1 MRTASR
7 ASATVIL
14 LLASAAAAATTED
27 KTFERTVTAQP
38 KGVVDISNVSG
49 SIEVTGWD
57 RQEVSVQAELGAD
70 VERVDVTSEGD
81 HTIIK
86 VVLPQHGSH
95 HGDALLH
102 VRIPKNS
109 ELDVSTVSADVSA
122 AGVLGVQ
129 HLNAVSGDVS
139 SELFGSDLE
148 LKTVS
153 GDVKLKGHGQ
163 PARLRVTSVSGDVH
177 LEHGA
182 GELETN
188 TVSGS
193 LVVSLDSASS
203 VRART
208 TSGDMRFEGKLAR
221 DATFEASSVSGDL
234 TVRAS
239 AAGGFAYEVT
249 SFSGDIGNCFG
260 AKAQKESEYG
270 PGSKLTGTRGD
281 GAGRVRIKTM
291 SGDVSLCDR
300 D

>member
-1 MRTASR
+1 MRTVSR
-7 ASATVIL
+7 VSATAVL
-14 LLASAAAAATTED
+14 LLASAGAAASTED
-27 KTFERTVTAQP
+27 KTFERTVNAQP

-70 VERVDVTSEGD
+70 VERVEVTSEGD
-81 HTIIK
+81 HTTIK
-86 VVLPQHGSH
+86 VVLPQHGSRR
-95 HGDALLH
+95 GDAMLH
-102 VRIPKNS
+102 VKVPKDS
-109 ELDVSTVSADVSA
+109 ELDVSAVSADLTA
-122 AGVLGVQ
+122 TGVQ
-129 HLNAVSGDVS
+129 GVQRLNAVSGDVS

-193 LVVSLDSASS
+193 LVLSLDSARS

-208 TSGDMRFEGKLAR
+208 TSGDLRFEGKLTR

-270 PGSKLTGTRGD
+270 PGSKLTGTRGE
-281 GAGRVRIKTM
+281 GGGHVRIKTM